1 MQTLKQIVFLSLWWI
16 PRIAGILFALFLTVF
31 SFDVFGQGEPVWK
44 TAMAFIIHNIP
55 TIVLLIVMYFSWRR
69 SWLGAMA
76 FFVLGVVFFLLMPN
90 KAKSIFIV
98 LPLLI
103 TAVLFFLNWV
113 FRSSIRKAKETY

>member
-1 MQTLKQIVFLSLWWI
+1 MQILKQLLLLSLWWI

-69 SWLGAMA
+69 SWLGAIA

-103 TAVLFFLNWV
+103 TAVLFFLNWI
-113 FRSSIRKAKETY
+113 FRSGIRKAKETY